1 MSSLSLKP
9 GQAGAAPIMLRESGF
24 ADDSE
29 RSRGALGDADPAMEA
44 ANLMALARSQAR
56 SGRDAE
62 PQSILSLFAAA

>member
-9 GQAGAAPIMLRESGF
+9 SQAGAARALGIVRKPAF
-24 ADDSE
+24 AQHDG
-29 RSRGALGDADPAMEA
+29 RGALGDADPIREA